1 MPTQKTSRAK
11 TDRWAVRATND
22 LTGEIWA
29 IHDTRAVCE
38 DQLALKLDEWGQP
51 DARVEWAELVDAV
64 DRSHGVRAVVE
75 ADEVE
80 VDEAEQ

>member
-11 TDRWAVRATND
+11 SDRWAVRATND

-38 DQLALKLDEWGQP
+38 DQLALKLEEWGQP

-64 DRSHGVRAVVE
+64 DREQGVRAVVQS
-75 ADEVE
+75 DD
-80 VDEAEQ
+80 DEAEQ